1 MNVSRTEDDDDD
13 EWYGG
18 HGHCMPLPLRLMMNS
33 PLMQMM
39 QHDRVSLLNN
49 PSRKI
54 NQHGRGQSTFIRQTK
69 EKIWQRQRDVTSEK
83 EWSIFCWRKLY
94 YLQLT
99 DVSLIEQ
106 VIWRRD
112 IIIYVLNYSL
122 PPYYSSSSF
131 PRTKVYVIVF
141 MQCRD
146 LRIHSTYYID
156 HHNDFNYV
164 II

>member
-13 EWYGG
+13 EWCGG
-18 HGHCMPLPLRLMMNS
+18 HDHCMPLPLLMMNS
-33 PLMQMM
+33 LLMQMM

-54 NQHGRGQSTFIRQTK
+54 NQHGRGQSTFIFARRRK
-69 EKIWQRQRDVTSEK
+69 RVGKGNIASEK

-131 PRTKVYVIVF
+131 PRTKV
-141 MQCRD
+141 
-146 LRIHSTYYID
+146 
-156 HHNDFNYV
+156 
-164 II
+164 